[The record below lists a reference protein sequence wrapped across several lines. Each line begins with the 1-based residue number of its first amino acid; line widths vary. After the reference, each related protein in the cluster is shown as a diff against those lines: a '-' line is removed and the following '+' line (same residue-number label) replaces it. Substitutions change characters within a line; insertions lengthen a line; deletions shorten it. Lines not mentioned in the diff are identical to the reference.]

1 MVIAVRMNKKVGT
14 YYLFIIGLFAI
25 LFIVFS
31 GNKKVDIVTSNVH
44 NVKSILSTRI
54 VKPETI
60 PTTKLVT
67 NTNDIKAFGKNYKIS
82 LIVPLFS
89 SFRKICFLL

>member
-1 MVIAVRMNKKVGT
+1 MRMIRKVST

-25 LFIVFS
+25 AFIVLG
-31 GNKKVDIVTSNVH
+31 GNKKVDIVTSNVN

-54 VKPETI
+54 VKQKSV

-67 NTNDIKAFGKNYKIS
+67 NTSQIKQFGSKHKIEFNV
-82 LIVPLFS
+82 IKTGGPGF
-89 SFRKICFLL
+89 